1 VGERAAA
8 VSLTGRAA
16 VLGAKQSGAA
26 LAAGV
31 RERAQ
36 RALWAAQSS
45 VATEELW
52 QWRFGTWQSCGAPG
66 LMPVLAQPRHVSR
79 QLSSPR
85 FCAGRDP
92 LRSHHLYL

>member
-1 VGERAAA
+1 MA
-8 VSLTGRAA
+8 VSQTGRAA
-16 VLGAKQSGAA
+16 VRGVKQSGAA

-45 VATEELW
+45 MSAEER
-52 QWRFGTWQSCGAPG
+52 QWRFGTWQSSGTPS
-66 LMPVLAQPRHVSR
+66 LMPVLAQPRHISR

-85 FCAGRDP
+85 FCVGRDP
-92 LRSHHLYL
+92 LCSHHLYL